1 MRVAALRT
9 DIGHLYLDD
18 VENRSQKNFSS
29 EPAGQSRYFHVPT
42 DAELTTV
49 LASFGITL
57 TTLPLA
63 TLRTAV
69 YGGATA
75 PFTSVDVSSATLV
88 ALAGI
93 SALVGAVQT
102 ACVTALQNL
111 IAPSLVETG
120 PVLLSFVYGKLSKL
134 SAVTF
139 QPGSP
144 FPETETRLGYAAT
157 AAVAVVENDGNTPY
171 SV

>member
-9 DIGHLYLDD
+9 DIGHLNLDD
-18 VENRSQKNFSS
+18 VENSSQRNFSS
-29 EPAGQSRYFHVPT
+29 EPAGQSRYFHAPT
-42 DAELTTV
+42 DAELTAV
-49 LASFGITL
+49 LAKYGITT

-75 PFTSVDVSSATLV
+75 PYASVNVASATLI

-93 SALVGAVQT
+93 SALAATPQA
-102 ACVTALQNL
+102 ACVADLQNL

-120 PVLLSFVYGKLSKL
+120 PVLLSFVYGKLHKL
-134 SAVTF
+134 SNTSF

-144 FPETETRLGYAAT
+144 NAATIARLGYSAH
-157 AAVAVVENDGNTPY
+157 AAVACVANDGSTPF
-171 SV
+171 VI